1 MFYHVYRDLVSYSIM
16 IFTLGNKL
24 CFELW
29 FLGGKMYPTWMA
41 KIHVFGS
48 LTPATCKMLIIWKC
62 KSWFLVM
69 LDADFSNGEWT
80 TASNAYPSTPPLV
93 MLHDNFK
100 CELNSDYIYY
110 LAFWKSIYRY
120 GLICSHVSHSRV
132 FKKNCAPSDSRNRL
146 FFFFFS
152 FLLWDISS
160 YQKALMILYTSFSC
174 LFAWGR
180 GDIELLLREGF
191 STSGQSNNLC
201 LTLTKWNPNINILSH
216 TL

>member
-1 MFYHVYRDLVSYSIM
+1 MALFVHMYLILEFLKKIVHLA
-16 IFTLGNKL
+16 TL
-24 CFELW
+24 E
-29 FLGGKMYPTWMA
+29 T
-41 KIHVFGS
+41 
-48 LTPATCKMLIIWKC
+48 
-62 KSWFLVM
+62 
-69 LDADFSNGEWT
+69 D
-80 TASNAYPSTPPLV
+80 
-93 MLHDNFK
+93 
-100 CELNSDYIYY
+100 
-110 LAFWKSIYRY
+110 
-120 GLICSHVSHSRV
+120 
-132 FKKNCAPSDSRNRL
+132 
-146 FFFFFS
+146 FFFFS